1 MRILI
6 SLFVF
11 VLFSITNLEASTFN
25 IVEITRDDSSLTYR
39 LIVDS
44 EDESIIDQV
53 RKETHLNGK
62 LINNEILNPN
72 ELKKGI
78 VLEEQRGFQVLV
90 LRSSNFD
97 MVHGGSVQVDT
108 LYSGVTGER
117 RSTYF
122 DLAKH
127 HYYHNISL
135 LTNLYSTF
143 SYRLLNQRPVFF
155 HSLMPKNKRSF
166 RQDIIRSMDQFYH

>member
-62 LINNEILNPN
+62 LINNEILNPD

-127 HYYHNISL
+127 ENGWAL
-135 LTNLYSTF
+135 F
-143 SYRLLNQRPVFF
+143 YRNRIV
-155 HSLMPKNKRSF
+155 KRLQI
-166 RQDIIRSMDQFYH
+166 RVNRVPILGVVGIKELIIK

>member
-127 HYYHNISL
+127 ENGWAL
-135 LTNLYSTF
+135 F
-143 SYRLLNQRPVFF
+143 YRNRIV
-155 HSLMPKNKRSF
+155 KRLEI
-166 RQDIIRSMDQFYH
+166 RVNRVPILGVVGIKELIIK